1 MELGVF
7 PDSCHFK
14 SCEDDFTKVFIG
26 VYGLILT
33 PLANVGGRKRFV
45 GRPLGY

>member
-26 VYGLILT
+26 VYRLT
-33 PLANVGGRKRFV
+33 LANVGGRKRFV